1 VAVSRSIGR
10 KRALELAL
18 TGDPI
23 NAQTAADW
31 GLVNR
36 VVPHDQLD
44 AACLDLIQRATRGSA
59 ASKASGKQGFY
70 EQMELPQEQAYA
82 VSMQRMA
89 RGAHTEEAQQSFQ
102 AFLNRS

>member
-1 VAVSRSIGR
+1 
-10 KRALELAL
+10 
-18 TGDPI
+18 
-23 NAQTAADW
+23 
-31 GLVNR
+31 

-70 EQMELPQEQAYA
+70 EQMELPQAQAYA